1 MKVVSKISWLLIAI
15 TLLGLSA
22 CGGPTPTVDTG
33 PIYTQIASTA
43 LALQTLTA
51 EFMPTATNTLQ
62 PSPTLEATVTP
73 LITST
78 PVSSTPAA
86 PPKATSQASCD
97 NSEYVADVSIPDG
110 YLALPGEI
118 MTKTWSLKNL
128 GPCTWDQDYAL
139 TFAYGGEGTN
149 WNTSKPAYLSY
160 VVQPGQTAE
169 ISVNLAAPTAK
180 GEYGA
185 FFRLMNNKGVY
196 FGTYVSIYIKVE

>member
-1 MKVVSKISWLLIAI
+1 MKPFLKISWLLIAI
-15 TLLGLSA
+15 SLLGMSA

-33 PIYTQIASTA
+33 LIYTQIASTA

-51 EFMPTATNTLQ
+51 ESMPTASNTLQ

-73 LITST
+73 LITNT
-78 PVSSTPAA
+78 PLSSTPPA

-97 NSEYVADVSIPDG
+97 NSKLSADVTIPDG
-110 YLALPGEI
+110 YVATPGEI
-118 MTKTWSLKNL
+118 MTKTWRIENL
-128 GPCTWDQDYAL
+128 GPCTWDQDYSL

-149 WNTSKPAYLSY
+149 WDTTRPAYLSF

-169 ISVNLAAPTAK
+169 VSVNLAAPTAS

-185 FFRLMNNKGVY
+185 FFRLRNDKGVY
-196 FGTYVSIYIKVE
+196 FGTYVTIYIKVE